1 MLLKY
6 VSFIAV
12 SLCIAAHVA
21 AGAELYVSPTGDDK
35 NDGSK
40 TAPLASLT
48 AARDKADQLKGSS
61 TPVTVY
67 VRGGTYYLSAPVVFG
82 PANSGSAQGP
92 ILYTAYP
99 GEKAVISG
107 GIKVTT
113 KWTVSSGQIM
123 VTTIATNLKVDQLFL
138 NGKRQILARYPNFD
152 STKILDGFASGC
164 IGTARVAL
172 WNNPTEGPGY
182 IRGLHVS
189 LWGGNSFIITAK
201 NASNNTVTQQW
212 VGDNN
217 RGSTLHPS
225 YRMVENIFEELD
237 APGEWYYSKPT
248 GKLYFYPPA
257 GADLSSAVIELS
269 SQDELIR
276 VVGTA
281 ASKAQYIDFKGLTF
295 THTYRTLFS
304 KPYEGLLQ
312 GDWCVARAGC
322 LFIQDAEKIVVES
335 CLFDQIGGNG
345 IFMSGYNRGHVVY
358 NNTFIDAGASC
369 VLMVGLQS
377 AVRCPSSWSSTT
389 TCADKTPGPL
399 SADYPAFI
407 RVENNMMN
415 HFGRFEKQTAGVDL
429 SMTELDTVRHNTIT
443 NCPRAGINFTDGC
456 WGGHVIEYNWVYKSV
471 LETGDHGPF
480 NAWGRDR
487 NSRWPDDSSTTKL
500 DAMYTTIVRNNRF
513 EGPAGDFGIDL
524 DDQASNYMQYNNLLI
539 GGGLKLQW
547 NRYNTYLNNIVVG
560 GGNVQFHGVWTKSA
574 HYGARNIFVGP
585 YMYGTCCF
593 STGANIPDTIK
604 NNIRQFDSNV
614 VYNAGSPPTV
624 TAWGQTATLYTWA
637 QWQTAGLDA
646 HSSIANP
653 LFTDTT
659 KTWAGYAPKGDFSVK
674 TGSPALALGFRNF
687 PMDSFGVMQ
696 VSDVS
701 IRNPSINATNGPY
714 DARGVVHYRAGRLL
728 VSHDG
733 DYQVTITTMLGRS
746 IYVFSGKGATEFALG
761 PKTGAGMYCAVI
773 RAKNGAATRRFMV
786 D

>member
-1 MLLKY
+1 
-6 VSFIAV
+6 
-12 SLCIAAHVA
+12 
-21 AGAELYVSPTGDDK
+21 
-35 NDGSK
+35 
-40 TAPLASLT
+40 
-48 AARDKADQLKGSS
+48 
-61 TPVTVY
+61 
-67 VRGGTYYLSAPVVFG
+67 
-82 PANSGSAQGP
+82 
-92 ILYTAYP
+92 
-99 GEKAVISG
+99 
-107 GIKVTT
+107 
-113 KWTVSSGQIM
+113 
-123 VTTIATNLKVDQLFL
+123 
-138 NGKRQILARYPNFD
+138 
-152 STKILDGFASGC
+152 
-164 IGTARVAL
+164 
-172 WNNPTEGPGY
+172 
-182 IRGLHVS
+182 
-189 LWGGNSFIITAK
+189 
-201 NASNNTVTQQW
+201 
-212 VGDNN
+212 
-217 RGSTLHPS
+217 
-225 YRMVENIFEELD
+225 
-237 APGEWYYSKPT
+237 
-248 GKLYFYPPA
+248 
-257 GADLSSAVIELS
+257 
-269 SQDELIR
+269 
-276 VVGTA
+276 
-281 ASKAQYIDFKGLTF
+281 
-295 THTYRTLFS
+295 
-304 KPYEGLLQ
+304 
-312 GDWCVARAGC
+312 
-322 LFIQDAEKIVVES
+322 
-335 CLFDQIGGNG
+335 
-345 IFMSGYNRGHVVY
+345 
-358 NNTFIDAGASC
+358 
-369 VLMVGLQS
+369 
-377 AVRCPSSWSSTT
+377 
-389 TCADKTPGPL
+389 
-399 SADYPAFI
+399 
-407 RVENNMMN
+407 MMN